1 MDTNFFQITEKL
13 LTDKESLELKIQ
25 KVGDQL
31 AVLVMPKIK
40 EKKAIVTINGTAAE
54 LDEHFFNELQKPIE
68 KINGLQST
76 ADTAPIEDDEE
87 AETSEEEIKK
97 ELKEDTA
104 KAKEKKR
111 GRKKSGIKELV
122 SETAINEEEKQER
135 ETKPEQETNASTEQN
150 ELNFQAQEVDKEA
163 EEKAHLE
170 AEENARREKE
180 ELEATFTHYIE
191 SGDRA
196 FNKHKYKQALD
207 YYTKAEQ
214 LKPNNKEA
222 GKKIELAAKWVK
234 VLNENGLLNEE
245 EEKEVSDGVENN

>member
-1 MDTNFFQITEKL
+1 MDTNFFQITEKIL
-13 LTDKESLELKIQ
+13 NDKESLELKIQ

-40 EKKAIVTINGTAAE
+40 AKKAIVTINGTAQE
-54 LDEHFFNELQKPIE
+54 LDEHFFNELEKPIE
-68 KINGLQST
+68 KINGLQSNA
-76 ADTAPIEDDEE
+76 ADAKIEDNEDE
-87 AETSEEEIKK
+87 AEEEETKAMVKK
-97 ELKEDTA
+97 ITPPAKTKRGK
-104 KAKEKKR
+104 KAKEE
-111 GRKKSGIKELV
+111 SVAAATE
-122 SETAINEEEKQER
+122 ET
-135 ETKPEQETNASTEQN
+135 ETNHEAEQETNTAAEMELTEQ
-150 ELNFQAQEVDKEA
+150 QAKEEA
-163 EEKAHLE
+163 EIAEKAHLEAE

>member
-13 LTDKESLELKIQ
+13 LNDKESLELKIQ

-40 EKKAIVTINGTAAE
+40 AKKAIVTINGTAQE

-68 KINGLQST
+68 KINGLQSN

-87 AETSEEEIKK
+87 AETAEEKVNTPVKK
-97 ELKEDTA
+97 ITQP
-104 KAKEKKR
+104 EKNKR
-111 GRKKSGIKELV
+111 GRKSKT
-122 SETAINEEEKQER
+122 ETNNNQAQPEEQES
-135 ETKPEQETNASTEQN
+135 ETKPEQETNTAAEVELAEQ
-150 ELNFQAQEVDKEA
+150 QAKEEA
-163 EEKAHLE
+163 EIAEKAHLEAE